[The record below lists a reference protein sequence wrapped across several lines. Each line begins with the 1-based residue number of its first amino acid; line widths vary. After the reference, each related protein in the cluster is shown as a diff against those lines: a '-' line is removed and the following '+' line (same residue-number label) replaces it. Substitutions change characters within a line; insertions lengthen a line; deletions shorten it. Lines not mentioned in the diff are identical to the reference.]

1 MTIAKAFVSYLET
14 IITDGAFGEN
24 IFIGGAAKET
34 SKDDIYWIISNGG
47 APASTNVTGQKIK
60 TYVLSLYFRSKS
72 AEAVDEALQ
81 NLEETINI
89 DQCTQ
94 LEGFDTID
102 MEATSFASDQDLD
115 NQDRTI
121 GLVQVTITTYL

>member
-1 MTIAKAFVSYLET
+1 MTIAKAFLGYLQT
-14 IITDGAFGEN
+14 ILPGEKF
-24 IFIGGAAKET
+24 FIGAAPKET
-34 SKDDIYWIISNGG
+34 TDDIYWLISNGG
-47 APASTNVTGQKIK
+47 APISTNVTGQKIK

-72 AEAVDEALQ
+72 AEVVDEALQ

-94 LEGFDTID
+94 LAGFDTID

-115 NQDRTI
+115 NEERTI